1 VNPEEPNSSNGK
13 ERPAARPGNG
23 ASLSEAPEATPR
35 ASADATRQSIE
46 SMRAFGTLGSV
57 GLSFVIAIVLGVAAG
72 LLFDRWVGS
81 GHWGF
86 FIGFFLGL
94 AAGVVN
100 VVRASK
106 SIK

>member
-1 VNPEEPNSSNGK
+1 M
-13 ERPAARPGNG
+13 ERPAERPRNG
-23 ASLSEAPEATPR
+23 ASLSEAPEGTRRGA
-35 ASADATRQSIE
+35 AGAERQSIE
-46 SMRAFGTLGSV
+46 SMRAFGALGSV
-57 GLSFVIAIVLGVAAG
+57 GLSFVIAIVLGAGGG
-72 LLFDRWVGS
+72 LLLDRWIGS

>member
-1 VNPEEPNSSNGK
+1 M
-13 ERPAARPGNG
+13 
-23 ASLSEAPEATPR
+23 SEK
-35 ASADATRQSIE
+35 DA
-46 SMRAFGTLGSV
+46 MRAFGTLGSV
-57 GLSFVIAIVLGVAAG
+57 GLSFVISIVLGAG
-72 LLFDRWVGS
+72 LGLLIDRWIGA

-94 AAGVVN
+94 AAGIVT